1 MSISR
6 MTDEQIENMLG
17 EILGNQGPKIR
28 KVKFPNLE
36 PTDQCENELDI
47 SLLSDVMTNMRVE
60 LGRSELTVREILDL
74 EAGAVIELE
83 KVAGEEVE
91 VYIND
96 QPFVS
101 AEVVIINE
109 AFGIRVNS
117 FLETAEE

>member
-6 MTDEQIENMLG
+6 MTEAQIEQMLE
-17 EILGNQGPKIR
+17 EIARDTGPKIR
-28 KVKFPNLE
+28 KVKFPDLE
-36 PTDQCENELDI
+36 PTAQCEEELDI
-47 SLLSDVMTNMRVE
+47 SLLGDVMTDLRVE
-60 LGRSELTVREILDL
+60 LGRAELTVREILDL
-74 EAGAVIELE
+74 DVGAVIELE
-83 KVAGEEVE
+83 KAAGEEVE

-117 FLETAEE
+117 FLEMVEE

>member
-6 MTDEQIENMLG
+6 MTEEQIENVLG
-17 EILGNQGPKIR
+17 EILGNSGPKIR
-28 KVKFPNLE
+28 KVKFPNLA
-36 PTDQCENELDI
+36 PTAQCDDGLDI
-47 SLLSDVMTNMRVE
+47 SLLGDVMTNMRVE
-60 LGRSELTVREILDL
+60 LGRSELTVREILEL
-74 EAGAVIELE
+74 KEGAVIELE

-117 FLETAEE
+117 FLETTGE